1 MLHDDELFGDIDN
14 VAQPEKLDHSYNSN
28 QNKHTFFKHFS
39 QVENILNDIQDN
51 LTNMNKLY
59 NELGEGKINDELTI
73 QKRNEIIQSLTKYQN
88 DIKILTNNLN
98 ENINQ
103 DVAVVKGLKAIK
115 STSPNAFD
123 KLLKS
128 QKQKK
133 LSSKELSFQRRS

>member
-1 MLHDDELFGDIDN
+1 
-14 VAQPEKLDHSYNSN
+14 AQPEKLDHSYNSN
-28 QNKHTFFKHFS
+28 QNKQTFFKHFS

-98 ENINQ
+98 QNINQ

-123 KLLKS
+123 KLLKN